1 MGFHIIDQ
9 MRKLIIIFLS
19 VIVSATLIC
28 WITSSHHSSSTFRSQ
43 KDTIQAKQTSE
54 RADRLVQNKPDSAI
68 LLYSN
73 AIKRLESVPLDNRV
87 RHLLASVYVELSNVY
102 LPQGK
107 YDKVKDLCQKALK
120 MAGEDDLQIRA
131 QVLTHNGLICY
142 QQSQFEEALKFYDQA
157 QAIVQKINDRKLH
170 VKLISDI
177 AIIQYH
183 QGNIK
188 IAVTGFNKSLQL
200 ANELKDPTLVSEAT
214 INLGIV
220 YTDQMDYER
229 ARKCYERVIEYYK
242 QNKEYED
249 LMICYRNL
257 GNVYYMMEKY
267 AEAIDLYQKSLDL
280 AKELDNK
287 QGIAKGNHNIGEVY
301 MLIGDYVH
309 ADAAFIRSLK
319 IKETI
324 GDKASIATSYR
335 SLGDLHFTEKNFFKS
350 IDFYQ
355 KALQIDDKL
364 QLVKDLSKD
373 YVGISVSYGECKQL
387 TKAIVYCKKAV
398 KLAEKADYTYGVAED
413 TRTLGGFYFLQKNY
427 SLAES
432 YYQKAIILKMKLI
445 DQEGLAAVYVQM
457 SEMYTNKPV
466 PTSERK
472 QNLQKA
478 LTYGLKAYVIAKNLK
493 IPYLIS
499 DASNNLSE
507 IYKKLNNYPEAF
519 NYLKIN
525 KITNDSI
532 FTKSKTEALT
542 FAEARWNNEKKQQQI
557 TELKKLN
564 KAVLAAELAESKQ
577 HKTLL
582 IGLIVMIVFIA
593 FGAGLYWLYNNKKQE
608 IKHQQQLSRIS
619 LLRLQN
625 IRNRISPH
633 FIFNILSREICTEE
647 DKEKHHEMIG
657 LVKFLRR
664 SLEITEQ
671 TSVSLAEEVDF
682 VKNYLQMELPV
693 IGNDFQT
700 CWEIDSRIETE
711 KFRIPAMMIQIP
723 VENALKHAL
732 KEKEGEKR
740 LIIALT
746 LVGLGVLITI
756 QDNGAGYYPEKT
768 SNTKGT
774 GTGLKVLYQT
784 IQLLNAKNNFKIEFD
799 ILNLQGETASGTKV
813 EIQVP
818 EDYDFEL

>member
-1 MGFHIIDQ
+1 MKKIAIS
-9 MRKLIIIFLS
+9 FLS
-19 VIVSATLIC
+19 VIVLVSLIY
-28 WITSSHHSSSTFRSQ
+28 WIVSSHHSSSAFRLQ
-43 KDTIQAKQTSE
+43 KDTIQAKQTCE

-68 LLYSN
+68 LLYST
-73 AIKRLESVPLDNRV
+73 AIKKLESVPLDNKV
-87 RHLLASVYVELSNVY
+87 RHLLASVYVDLSNVY

-107 YDKVKDLCQKALK
+107 YNKVKELCVKALK
-120 MAGEDDLQIRA
+120 IAGDDDLQIRA
-131 QVLTHNGLICY
+131 QVLTHDGLVCY

-157 QAIVQKINDRKLH
+157 QVIAQKINDCKLQ
-170 VKLISDI
+170 VKLISDK

-188 IAVTGFNKSLQL
+188 IAVVDFNKSLQL
-200 ANELKDPTLVSEAT
+200 ANKLKDTALVSET
-214 INLGIV
+214 YINLGIV

-242 QNKEYED
+242 QNKQYED
-249 LMICYRNL
+249 LMICYRNQ

-267 AEAIDLYQKSLDL
+267 TEAIDLYQKSLDL

-287 QGIAKGNHNIGEVY
+287 QGIAKGYHNIGEVY

-309 ADAAFIRSLK
+309 ADNFFIQSLK
-319 IKETI
+319 IKESI
-324 GDKASIATSYR
+324 GDKASMAKGYI
-335 SLGDLHFTEKNFFKS
+335 SLGDLYFTEKNFSRS

-355 KALQIDDKL
+355 KALQIDNNL
-364 QLVKDLSKD
+364 HLIKDLSKD

-398 KLAEKADYTYGVAED
+398 ELAEKADYTYGVAED
-413 TRTLGGFYFLQKNY
+413 TRELGGFYFLQKNY
-427 SLAES
+427 SQAES
-432 YYQKAIILKMKLI
+432 YYQKSIALKMKLI
-445 DQEGLAAVYVQM
+445 DQEGLAAVYGQM
-457 SEMYTNKPV
+457 AELYSNKPV
-466 PTSERK
+466 QRLMERK

-478 LTYGLKAYVIAKNLK
+478 LTYGLKAYDIAEKLK

-507 IYKKLNNYPEAF
+507 IYKKLNNYPKAF
-519 NYLKIN
+519 NYLEIN
-525 KITNDSI
+525 KKTNDSI
-532 FTKSKTEALT
+532 FTKSKTEALA

-557 TELKKLN
+557 ANLQKLN
-564 KAVLAAELAESKQ
+564 KAVSARELAESKQ

-582 IGLIVMIVFIA
+582 IGLVLMIVLIA
-593 FGAGLYWLYNNKKQE
+593 FAVGLYWLYNNKKSE
-608 IKHQQQLSRIS
+608 IRHQQQLSRIS

-625 IRNRISPH
+625 IRNRLSPH
-633 FIFNILSREICTEE
+633 FIFNILNREISSEE
-647 DKEKHHEMIG
+647 DKEKHQEMIG

-671 TSVSLAEEVDF
+671 TSVSLAEELDF
-682 VKNYLQMELPV
+682 VKNYLQMERPV

-711 KFRIPAMMIQIP
+711 QFRIPAMMIQIP

-732 KEKEGEKR
+732 KGKEGKKR
-740 LIIALT
+740 LVIALT
-746 LVGLGVLITI
+746 LVELGILITI
-756 QDNGAGYYPEKT
+756 QDNGAGYYPERT

-784 IQLLNAKNNFKIEFD
+784 IQLLNAKNNHKIEFD
-799 ILNLQGETASGTKV
+799 ILNLQGEAASGTKV